1 MTIIS
6 YADSA
11 LSLLPPVAAIVLA
24 MLTRRVLLSLGVGI
38 VLGALLLTDFSAMQT
53 AQYLGEKVSALIWD
67 DGALNSWNLYILG
80 FLVLLGMITAL
91 ITVSGSSRAFADW
104 ARNHIRNKRDAK
116 LLTMFLGC
124 VVFIDD
130 YFNSLVVGSVA
141 RPLTDRYYISRSK
154 LAYLLDSTAAPIC
167 VISPVSSWGAYIIAL
182 IGGILT
188 AHGFTDTGHLS
199 VFVQM
204 IPMNFYAI
212 FALLLLLCVALMG
225 LDIGP
230 MRQHELKAQKG
241 ELYDESKGLP
251 PGANSDLPEADTGKI
266 MGLFLPIT
274 VLVFATFYFMVSSGG
289 DALAAKGAEFSLIG
303 AFENTD
309 VGSSLFFGAAIGL
322 VVTLALVI
330 YQGVEKSMIAKGLFE
345 GAKSMLPA
353 IYILLFAWTIA
364 GVIGQLETG
373 KYMASLATGN
383 IPFAMLPAVLF
394 ILAGLTAFSTGTSWG
409 TFGIML
415 PIAAD
420 MAMGSHTGMMLPML
434 ASVLAGAVFGDHCSP
449 ISDTTILS
457 STGANCHHIDH
468 VMTQLP
474 YALIVAGISM
484 AGYLVL
490 GFTESVT
497 AGLIACSVLFVL
509 SIIVLRI
516 KSCSPDAACK
526 Q

>member
-1 MTIIS
+1 MTTLS

-11 LSLLPPVAAIVLA
+11 LSLLPPVVAILLAIV
-24 MLTRRVLLSLGVGI
+24 TRRVLFSLGVGI
-38 VLGALLLTDFSAMQT
+38 LLGVVLITDFSVVSSG
-53 AQYLGEKVSALIWD
+53 QYLGEQVVGLFWD
-67 DGALNSWNLYILG
+67 DGSINSWNIYLLG
-80 FLVLLGMITAL
+80 FLILLGMITAL
-91 ITVSGSSRAFADW
+91 ITVSGAAKAFADW
-104 ARNHIRNKRDAK
+104 ARSRIRNKRDAK

-188 AHGFTDTGHLS
+188 AHGFTDSGHLS
-199 VFVQM
+199 VFIQM

-212 FALLLLLCVALMG
+212 FALLLLLCVAFMG

-230 MRQHELKAQKG
+230 MRQHELNAQKG
-241 ELYDESKGLP
+241 NLYDEAKGLP
-251 PGANSDLPEADTGKI
+251 PGANSDLPEADNGKI
-266 MGLFLPIT
+266 LGLFLPIT

-289 DALAAKGAEFSLIG
+289 DALAAKGLEFSILG

-309 VGSSLFFGAAIGL
+309 VASSLFFGAAIGL
-322 VVTLALVI
+322 ASTLVLVFI
-330 YQGVEKSMIAKGLFE
+330 QGLDKSYILKGIVA
-345 GAKSMLPA
+345 GARSMLPA

-383 IPFAMLPAVLF
+383 IPFALLPAVLF
-394 ILAGLTAFSTGTSWG
+394 VLAGLTAFSTGTSWG

-420 MAMGSHTGMMLPML
+420 MAMGTHTNMMLPML

-468 VMTQLP
+468 VITQLP
-474 YALIVAGISM
+474 YAVIVALISL
-484 AGYLVL
+484 AGYTVL
-490 GFTESVT
+490 GFTES
-497 AGLIACSVLFVL
+497 LIAGFVTCSVLFVC
-509 SIIVLRI
+509 SIVILKI
-516 KSCSPDAACK
+516 KVNKRA
-526 Q
+526 

>member
-1 MTIIS
+1 
-6 YADSA
+6 
-11 LSLLPPVAAIVLA
+11 
-24 MLTRRVLLSLGVGI
+24 
-38 VLGALLLTDFSAMQT
+38 
-53 AQYLGEKVSALIWD
+53 
-67 DGALNSWNLYILG
+67 
-80 FLVLLGMITAL
+80 
-91 ITVSGSSRAFADW
+91 
-104 ARNHIRNKRDAK
+104 
-116 LLTMFLGC
+116 
-124 VVFIDD
+124 
-130 YFNSLVVGSVA
+130 
-141 RPLTDRYYISRSK
+141 
-154 LAYLLDSTAAPIC
+154 
-167 VISPVSSWGAYIIAL
+167 
-182 IGGILT
+182 
-188 AHGFTDTGHLS
+188 
-199 VFVQM
+199 M

-230 MRQHELKAQKG
+230 MRQQELNAQKG
-241 ELYDESKGLP
+241 HLYDESKGLP
-251 PGANSDLPEADTGKI
+251 PGANSGLPEADTGKI
-266 MGLFLPIT
+266 IGLFLPIT

-289 DALAAKGAEFSLIG
+289 DALAAKGIEFSLIG

-309 VGSSLFFGAAIGL
+309 VGSSLFFGALLGL

-330 YQGVEKSMIAKGLFE
+330 YQGVAKSMIAKGLFE

-364 GVIGQLETG
+364 GVIGQIETG
-373 KYMASLATGN
+373 KYMASLATGS

-434 ASVLAGAVFGDHCSP
+434 SSVLAGAVFGDHCSP

-474 YALIVAGISM
+474 YALIVAGISIV
-484 AGYLVL
+484 GYLVL

-497 AGLIACSVLFVL
+497 AGLIACSVLFVI

-516 KSCSPDAACK
+516 KACSPDSQCK

>member
-1 MTIIS
+1 MTVMS

-11 LSLLPPVAAIVLA
+11 LSLLPPAVAIVLA
-24 MLTRRVLLSLGVGI
+24 IFTRRVLLSLGLGI
-38 VLGALLLTDFSAMQT
+38 VIGALLLNQYSPVASGAFLFSSVKGLFWA
-53 AQYLGEKVSALIWD
+53 D
-67 DGALNSWNLYILG
+67 DAANTWNLYILG
-80 FLVLLGMITAL
+80 FLIVLGMITAL
-91 ITVSGSSRAFADW
+91 ITVSGGARAFADW
-104 ARNHIRNKRDAK
+104 ARLHIRNKRDAK

-141 RPLTDRYYISRSK
+141 KPVTDRYYISRAK
-154 LAYLLDSTAAPIC
+154 LAYLLDSTAAPVC

-188 AHGFTDTGHLS
+188 AHGFADSGHLS

-212 FALLLLLCVALMG
+212 FSLLLLLCVAFMG

-230 MRQHELKAQKG
+230 MREHELNAQRG
-241 ELYDESKGLP
+241 NLYDETKGLP
-251 PGANSDLPEADTGKI
+251 PGANADLPEAETGKI
-266 MGLFLPIT
+266 LGLFLPIT
-274 VLVFATFYFMVSSGG
+274 VLVFATLYFMISSG
-289 DALAAKGAEFSLIG
+289 AQVLAAEGIEFSLIS
-303 AFENTD
+303 AFEKTD
-309 VGSSLFFGAAIGL
+309 VSSSLFLGSLFGLAVAL
-322 VVTLALVI
+322 VVNVV
-330 YQGVEKSMIAKGLFE
+330 QGVEKSMIVKGVVQ
-345 GAKSMLPA
+345 GARSMLPA

-364 GVIGQLETG
+364 GIIGQLETG
-373 KYMASLATGN
+373 KFMASLATGN
-383 IPFAMLPAVLF
+383 IPFAFLPALMF

-457 STGANCHHIDH
+457 STGASCHHIDH
-468 VMTQLP
+468 VVTQLP
-474 YALIVAGISM
+474 YALIVAFISLV
-484 AGYLVL
+484 GYLVL
-490 GFTESVT
+490 GFTESVS
-497 AGLIACSVLFVL
+497 AGLVTCSVLLVM
-509 SIIVLRI
+509 SVIWLRI
-516 KSCSPDAACK
+516 KSTGAVK
-526 Q
+526 

>member
-11 LSLLPPVAAIVLA
+11 LSLLPPVVAIVLA

-38 VLGALLLTDFSAMQT
+38 VLGALLLTDFSAMQS
-53 AQYLGEKVSALIWD
+53 AQYLGEKVSALVWD
-67 DGALNSWNLYILG
+67 EGAFNSWNLYILG

-91 ITVSGSSRAFADW
+91 ITVSGSARAFADW
-104 ARNHIRNKRDAK
+104 ARTHIRNKRDAK

-188 AHGFTDTGHLS
+188 AHGFAETGHLS
-199 VFVQM
+199 VFVEM

-230 MRQHELKAQKG
+230 MRQHELNAQKG
-241 ELYDESKGLP
+241 DLYDESKGLP
-251 PGANSDLPEADTGKI
+251 PGANSDLPEADTGKV
-266 MGLFLPIT
+266 MGLFLPIA

-289 DALAAKGAEFSLIG
+289 DALAAKGLEFSLIG

-309 VGSSLFFGAAIGL
+309 VGSSLFFGALIGL
-322 VVTLALVI
+322 AVTFALVL

-420 MAMGSHTGMMLPML
+420 MAMGSHMGMMLPML
-434 ASVLAGAVFGDHCSP
+434 SAVLAGAVFGDHCSP

-474 YALIVAGISM
+474 YALIVAGISLV
-484 AGYLVL
+484 GYLVL
-490 GFTESVT
+490 GFTESVM
-497 AGLIACSVLFVL
+497 AGLIACSLLFVISVIL
-509 SIIVLRI
+509 LRI
-516 KSCSPDAACK
+516 KACLPDAQCK
-526 Q
+526 